1 MYILKN
7 AWVSIARNKGR
18 NILIAIIIL
27 VIAAASSVT
36 LAIRNSATKI
46 VTAYEN
52 KYNIEASI
60 SMDRRTLMQKFRG
73 GEGEEKKSQQDMI
86 EAFNNIE
93 SLTVDDINKY
103 GESEYV
109 SKYYYVYNTGVN
121 AKDIEE
127 ATDSLVKETT
137 TVETETNTRT
147 ETFGQEPPKDGRG
160 PGSGNWGSKTT
171 TDKKTTTTKTEKIF
185 NDKASNG
192 AFTLLGY
199 SSYDSMI
206 DFVNGKF
213 KIVDGEVSNDFT
225 SNNCVISEELATLN
239 DIKVGDTI
247 IIKSPNDGNITYD
260 LVVSGIYKE
269 DSDVSEDMTSMFS
282 SSVNSIITN
291 DKVVREFMELDEKLS
306 ATITPTFI
314 LKDKESVELFSN
326 ELIEKGLSEYYTVT
340 NNLELVEGATKS
352 ITNVKSFATMFLII
366 TLIIGAIVLLVLNMI
381 NIRERKYEIGV
392 LRTIGMK
399 RSLVIS
405 QFMIELLVVA
415 VFGLLVGA
423 GVGSVCSVKVA
434 NNLLSTEISNA
445 QSETENIDK
454 NFGGKG
460 NMMNGKPQNIGIAQ
474 INQVDKIDAIV
485 DFKVLGELLGIGVIL
500 TMISSLSACIAIA
513 RFSPLNILKERS

>member
-7 AWVSIARNKGR
+7 AWISIARNKGR
-18 NILIAIIIL
+18 NVLIAIIIL

-60 SMDRRTLMQKFRG
+60 AMDRKALMQSFRG
-73 GEGEEKKSQQDMI
+73 GEGEERKSQQEMI

-93 SLTVDDINKY
+93 SLTVESINKY
-103 GESEYV
+103 GESDYV
-109 SKYYYVYNTGVN
+109 SKYYYVFNASVN

-137 TVETETNTRT
+137 TVETETSTKT
-147 ETFGQEPPKDGRG
+147 ESFGEASSGKGH
-160 PGSGNWGSKTT
+160 GSGSWGSKTT

-185 NDKASNG
+185 NEKTASG
-192 AFTLLGY
+192 AFALLGY
-199 SSYDSMI
+199 SSYDSMT

-239 DIKVGDTI
+239 DLKVGDTI
-247 IIKSPNDGNITYD
+247 TLKSPNDETITYD
-260 LVVSGIYKE
+260 LVISGIYKE

-291 DKVVREFMELDEKLS
+291 DKVVSEFMAKDEKLS

-314 LKDKESVELFSN
+314 LKDKESVEKFTN
-326 ELIEKGLSEYYTVT
+326 ELTEKGLSEYYTVT
-340 NNLELVEGATKS
+340 NNLETVEGATKS

-392 LRTIGMK
+392 LRTIGMNK
-399 RSLVIS
+399 GLVIS
-405 QFMIELLVVA
+405 QFMIELLIVA

-423 GVGSVCSVKVA
+423 GVGSLSSVKVA
-434 NNLLSTEISNA
+434 NNLLQTEITNSA
-445 QSETENIDK
+445 TETESIDQ

-460 NMMNGKPQNIGIAQ
+460 HTSSSSSQSIGVAQ
-474 INQVDKIDAIV
+474 IEQIDNMEAIV
-485 DFKVLGELLGIGVIL
+485 DFKVLGQLLGIGVIL
-500 TMISSLSACIAIA
+500 TMISSLSACVAIS

>member
-7 AWVSIARNKGR
+7 AWVSIVRNKGR

-27 VIAAASSVT
+27 VIAASSSIT

-46 VTAYEN
+46 VNAYEN

-60 SMDRRTLMQKFRG
+60 AMDRRTLMQKFRG
-73 GEGEEKKSQQDMI
+73 EGEDKKSQQEMI
-86 EAFNNIE
+86 ETFNNIE
-93 SLTVDDINKY
+93 SLTVDDIIKY
-103 GESEYV
+103 GDSKYV

-121 AKDIEE
+121 AKNIEE

-147 ETFGQEPPKDGRG
+147 ETFGAPPKNGKGMG
-160 PGSGNWGSKTT
+160 PGNWGNKTIM
-171 TDKKTTTTKTEKIF
+171 DKKKTTTKTEKIF

-199 SSYDSMI
+199 SSYDSMT
-206 DFVNGKF
+206 DFVNGKL

-225 SNNCVISEELATLN
+225 SNKCVISEELATLN
-239 DIKVGDTI
+239 DLSINDTI
-247 IIKSPNDGNITYD
+247 TIVSPNDKKITYK
-260 LVVSGIYKE
+260 LVISGIFKE

-282 SSVNSIITN
+282 STVNTIITN
-291 DKVVREFMELDEKLS
+291 DKVVSEFMTSDKKLN

-314 LKDKESVELFSN
+314 LKDKGSLEKFTN
-326 ELIEKGLSEYYTVT
+326 ELAEKGLSEYYTVT
-340 NNLELVEGATKS
+340 NNLDIVEGATKS

-399 RSLVIS
+399 KSLVIS
-405 QFMIELLVVA
+405 QFMIELLIVA
-415 VFGLLVGA
+415 LVGLLLGS
-423 GVGSVCSVKVA
+423 GVGSLSSVKVA
-434 NNLLSTEISNA
+434 NNLLKTEIKNA
-445 QSETENIDK
+445 ANETENIDK

-460 NMMNGKPQNIGIAQ
+460 NMLGKPQNIGIAQ
-474 INQVDKIDAIV
+474 IDQIDNIEAIV
-485 DFKVLGELLGIGVIL
+485 DFKVLAELLGIAVIL
-500 TMISSLSACIAIA
+500 TMISSLSACVAIS

>member
-1 MYILKN
+1 MYIFKN
-7 AWVSIARNKGR
+7 AWISIVRNKGR

-27 VIAAASSVT
+27 VIAAASSIT

-60 SMDRRTLMQKFRG
+60 SMDRRALMQNFRG
-73 GEGEEKKSQQDMI
+73 EEGEEKKSQQEMI
-86 EAFNNIE
+86 ETFNNIE
-93 SLTVDDINKY
+93 SLTVEDIKKY

-137 TVETETNTRT
+137 T
-147 ETFGQEPPKDGRG
+147 
-160 PGSGNWGSKTT
+160 
-171 TDKKTTTTKTEKIF
+171 DKKTTTRTEKIF
-185 NDKASNG
+185 NDKASDG
-192 AFTLLGY
+192 AFKLLGY
-199 SSYDSMI
+199 SSYDSMT

-213 KIVDGEVSNDFT
+213 KIADGEVSNDFT

-247 IIKSPNDGNITYD
+247 TITSPNDEKITYD

-282 SSVNSIITN
+282 GSVNSIITN
-291 DKVVREFMELDEKLS
+291 DKVVSEFMAKDEKS
-306 ATITPTFI
+306 NVTITPTFI
-314 LKDKESVELFSN
+314 IKDKESVEKFTV
-326 ELIEKGLSEYYTVT
+326 ELTEKGLSEYFTVT
-340 NNLELVEGATKS
+340 NNLDTVEGATKS

-399 RSLVIS
+399 KSLVIS
-405 QFMIELLVVA
+405 QFMVELLVVA
-415 VFGLLVGA
+415 IFGLLIGT
-423 GVGSVCSVKVA
+423 GVGSFTSVNVA
-434 NNLLSTEISNA
+434 NHLLETEISNA
-445 QSETENIDK
+445 ASETKNIDK

-460 NMMNGKPQNIGIAQ
+460 NLMVGTPQSIGITH
-474 INQVDKIDAIV
+474 IEQVDNIDAIV
-485 DFKVLGELLGIGVIL
+485 DFKVLGQLLGIGIIL
-500 TMISSLSACIAIA
+500 TMISSLSACVSIS